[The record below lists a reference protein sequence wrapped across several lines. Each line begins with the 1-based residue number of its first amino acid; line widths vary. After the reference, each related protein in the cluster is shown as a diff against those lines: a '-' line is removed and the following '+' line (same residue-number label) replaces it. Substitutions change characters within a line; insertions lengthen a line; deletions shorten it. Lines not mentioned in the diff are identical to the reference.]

1 MTIRPPTWLKFV
13 LLAVLATPAG
23 VLAERLPEAS
33 VSVGNDTVFGLTGT
47 NTPVE
52 FGLAAGEKVVYHS
65 AKGINAL
72 VETTTRLLGFS
83 SQTMA
88 WSEQSLALYEHVQE
102 RRVLSKFLLVRTD
115 KHVYG
120 FQASVGPWRTTELG
134 TTEEVQAT
142 KLSGAL
148 AVVITN
154 RRLLGFSA
162 LSGGFY
168 EQDLFLDERILNT
181 DVNDSVILLT
191 TNVRQ
196 LFLRSE
202 LQEWGQLR

>member
-1 MTIRPPTWLKFV
+1 
-13 LLAVLATPAG
+13 
-23 VLAERLPEAS
+23 
-33 VSVGNDTVFGLTGT
+33 
-47 NTPVE
+47 
-52 FGLAAGEKVVYHS
+52 
-65 AKGINAL
+65 
-72 VETTTRLLGFS
+72 
-83 SQTMA
+83 
-88 WSEQSLALYEHVQE
+88 
-102 RRVLSKFLLVRTD
+102 VLSKFLLVRTD

-120 FQASVGPWRTTELG
+120 FQASVGPWRTMELG

-142 KLSGAL
+142 KLSSTL

-168 EQDLFLDERILNT
+168 EQDLFLDERILNS

-202 LQEWGQLR
+202 LQEWGELR